1 MAIGVANMV
10 TSVSAA
16 QQHNTYSYPFSPS
29 LIPNLLWS
37 TRQYQ
42 ITLSTRFVSSQHT
55 QSILTSSE
63 PEYEACFLPTH
74 SLYLLQVSLSTRLV
88 SSQHTQ
94 SILTSSEPEYEACF
108 LPTHTVYTSS
118 EPEYEACYLPTHTV
132 YTYFK

>member
-1 MAIGVANMV
+1 MAIAVANMV
-10 TSVSAA
+10 TSVSTA

-29 LIPNLLWS
+29 LIPNLLWN

-42 ITLSTRFVSSQHT
+42 ITMTM
-55 QSILTSSE
+55 
-63 PEYEACFLPTH
+63 
-74 SLYLLQVSLSTRLV
+74 RLV

-118 EPEYEACYLPTHTV
+118 EPEYEACFLPTHTVYTSSEPEYEACFLPTHTVYTSSEPEYEACFLPTHTV